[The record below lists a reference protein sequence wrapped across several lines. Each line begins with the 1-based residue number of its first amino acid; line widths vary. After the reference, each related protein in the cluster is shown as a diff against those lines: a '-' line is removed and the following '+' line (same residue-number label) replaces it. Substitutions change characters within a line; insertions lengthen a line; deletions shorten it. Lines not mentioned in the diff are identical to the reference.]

1 MRDRIP
7 SAANEVPRVGHFV
20 FSSRGSLHTRPPIL
34 KWFQA
39 DSADSPQGRIAVP
52 NTILLRHTAISPRGI
67 SSGWRG
73 ALPSQPFS
81 VALIGD
87 GASEDQILA
96 DYPYLKGESGPP
108 AVSLCPPVYCP
119 ACRNVLDIRLGF
131 FLSREHVK
139 EKGVSQNVTDVFQ
152 LGRSSLSRGLSK
164 SVFEHSPPRQDS
176 DSPPS
181 LEAAHP
187 ADCD

>member
-1 MRDRIP
+1 MRDSIP
-7 SAANEVPRVGHFV
+7 STANEVPRVGHFV
-20 FSSRGSLHTRPPIL
+20 FSSRGSLHTRPSIL
-34 KWFQA
+34 KWFH
-39 DSADSPQGRIAVP
+39 ADSPQGRIAVP

-67 SSGWRG
+67 SFGWRG

-96 DYPYLKGESGPP
+96 DYPYLKGKAGPP
-108 AVSLCPPVYCP
+108 AASLCPQVYCP
-119 ACRNVLDIRLGF
+119 ACRNVVDINVGF

-139 EKGVSQNVTDVFQ
+139 DKWVSQNVTDVFQ

-164 SVFEHSPPRQDS
+164 SVFERSPPRQDS

-181 LEAAHP
+181 LEAVRP